1 MRQSAIDSGY
11 DESMNLLSLIL
22 IAMAVIV
29 AGCVFYVAWQ
39 MTSGDFEAN
48 HAKLEA
54 KKEPG
59 ESKES

>member
-1 MRQSAIDSGY
+1 
-11 DESMNLLSLIL
+11 MNLLSLII
-22 IAMAVIV
+22 IAMALIV

-39 MTSGDFEAN
+39 FSSGEFDI
-48 HAKLEA
+48 KRSDSSQ